1 MVTLNS
7 ADSVLKSYY
16 LDAISESL
24 NYKSNPFFAKI
35 ERTANDVVG
44 KDVRKVIR
52 NGFNAGIGV
61 GTETGNLPTARAS
74 EYKTFIAPLKNL
86 YGTIEISD
94 KALRVSANNE
104 GAFVNILNEEMKA
117 LEKSAAFN
125 FSRMLFGDGTGVLS
139 TVSGVTNGRIAVDRP
154 ENFVEGMLIAFE
166 GLADGFTC
174 CKVKIVDRAS
184 NAIQIETTAT
194 VDESAVPAG
203 TKIYLYGSNG
213 DEITGLEAIFS
224 TTAPLYGVERS
235 KPGMIP
241 YMNTVAAISE
251 SGIQKAIDTVDEKS
265 GCKVDFIICSWGVRR
280 ALIEYYK
287 GAGVAVPTM
296 QLENGDTVISFN
308 GIPVLADRFCP
319 KGTMYLL
326 TSENFKLHQLCDW
339 QWLESE
345 DGKILKQV
353 SGKPVYQATLVKYA
367 ELICENP
374 AAQAKISGIPE
385 R

>member
-24 NYKSNPFFAKI
+24 NYKANPFFAKI

-61 GTETGNLPTARAS
+61 GTETGDLPTARTS

-94 KALRVSANNE
+94 KALRASADNE
-104 GAFVNILNEEMKA
+104 GAFVNLLNEEMKA

-139 TVSGVTNGRIAVDRP
+139 TVGSITSGRISVDKP
-154 ENFVEGMLIAFE
+154 ENFVEGMLVRFE
-166 GLADGFTC
+166 GADDNFAC
-174 CKVKIVDRAS
+174 CKIKTIDRAS
-184 NAIQIETTAT
+184 GMIKIDTTAT
-194 VDESAVPAG
+194 VDETTVPAG

-213 DEITGLEAIFS
+213 DELTGLEAIFS
-224 TTAPLYGVERS
+224 ASALYGVDRT
-235 KPGMIP
+235 KPGMNP
-241 YMNTVAAISE
+241 YTNTVAAISE
-251 SGIQKAIDTVDEKS
+251 SGIQKAIDNVEERS
-265 GCKVDFIICSWGVRR
+265 GCKVDFILCSWGVRR

-287 GAGVAVPTM
+287 GAGIAVPTM
-296 QLENGDTVISFN
+296 NLDGNNVLSFN
-308 GIPVLADRFCP
+308 GIPVVADRFCP

-326 TSENFKLHQLCDW
+326 TSENFKIHQLCDW
-339 QWLESE
+339 QWLEAE

-353 SGKPVYQATLVKYA
+353 SGKPIYQATLVKYA

-385 R
+385 Y

>member
-7 ADSVLKSYY
+7 ADSVLKSFY
-16 LDAISESL
+16 LDAINESL
-24 NYKSNPFFAKI
+24 NYKINPFFAKL
-35 ERTANDVVG
+35 ERTVNDVVG

-61 GTETGNLPTARAS
+61 GTETGNLPAARAS
-74 EYKTFIAPLKNL
+74 EYKTFVAPLKNL

-94 KALRVSANNE
+94 KALRASANNE

-139 TVSGVTNGRIAVDRP
+139 TVGGVTSGRISVDRP

-166 GLADGFTC
+166 GLASEFSC
-174 CKVKIVDRAS
+174 CRVRIIDRAS
-184 NAIQIETTAT
+184 NTIQIDTPGT
-194 VDESAVPAG
+194 VDETRVPSG

-213 DEITGLEAIFS
+213 DELTGLEAIFS
-224 TTAPLYGVERS
+224 SSPLYGVERT
-235 KPGMIP
+235 KMGMNP

-251 SGIQKAIDTVDEKS
+251 SGIQKAIDNVEEKS
-265 GCKVDFIICSWGVRR
+265 GYKVDFILCSWGVRR

-287 GAGVAVPTM
+287 GAGIAVPTM
-296 QLENGDTVISFN
+296 KLDNGDVVIHFN
-308 GIPVLADRFCP
+308 GIPVVADRFCP

-326 TSENFKLHQLCDW
+326 TSENFKIHQLCDW
-339 QWLESE
+339 QWLEAE

-385 R
+385 Y